1 MDPSLARYIEERLYM
16 DDLLAGSDS
25 AEEAVKTIQRVQRA
39 FKGACMRLT
48 KWITNDPSVAESLE
62 ESKGTPT
69 DSNVVHPIGYEEN
82 SKILGVIWQPNEDH
96 WTFDASKIAE
106 LVAEVP
112 VRATK
117 RQMLSLSSRL
127 FDHFYRPRVSSH
139 QLSYY

>member
-1 MDPSLARYIEERLYM
+1 LRIVIRNHLKSSEEMDPSLARYIEERLYM

-69 DSNVVHPIGYEEN
+69 DSNVVHLIRYE
-82 SKILGVIWQPNEDH
+82 
-96 WTFDASKIAE
+96 
-106 LVAEVP
+106 
-112 VRATK
+112 
-117 RQMLSLSSRL
+117 
-127 FDHFYRPRVSSH
+127 
-139 QLSYY
+139 